1 MLFMIIERFKGADDS
16 AVGQRFKEK
25 GRMLPEGV
33 EYVAS
38 WLEPRT
44 GKCYQLMQAPS
55 RGDLDVWIARWSDV
69 VDFEVDEVLTSA
81 DYWAMRGAA
90 EGPAA
95 SA

>member
-1 MLFMIIERFKGADDS
+1 MLRPMLFMIIERFKGPDDS
-16 AVGQRFKEK
+16 AVGKRFKEK

-33 EYVAS
+33 EYLAS

-55 RGDLDVWIARWSDV
+55 REQLDRWVANWSDL

-81 DYWAMRGAA
+81 DYWEMRR
-90 EGPAA
+90 
-95 SA
+95 SQR